1 MEGEGETGT
10 MRRLP
15 VGAASLTSLPW
26 DTQSWTMAL
35 VAKVLPQPGPPV
47 STMSGALLARISAAL
62 CPSLS
67 GVSFPAQPIE
77 RYLSHSAGPQL
88 VRKVKIAA
96 DLDIGHQP
104 WAFNH

>member
-1 MEGEGETGT
+1 MKGEGEPGT
-10 MRRLP
+10 VRRLP

-26 DTQSWTMAL
+26 DTQSWTIAL

-67 GVSFPAQPIE
+67 GVSFPVQPTKK
-77 RYLSHSAGPQL
+77 YLSHSAGPQL
-88 VRKVKIAA
+88 ASKVQTAA
-96 DLDIGHQP
+96 DWDIGHQP

>member
-1 MEGEGETGT
+1 MKGEGETGT
-10 MRRLP
+10 VRRLP

-67 GVSFPAQPIE
+67 GVSFPAQPNK
-77 RYLSHSAGPQL
+77 RCLSHQL
-88 VRKVKIAA
+88 DHSLNARSK
-96 DLDIGHQP
+96 
-104 WAFNH
+104 